1 MTINSDNGKE
11 TNQLASVI
19 KAIVL
24 ALFAV
29 VISVVS
35 VSFAVHHMRLGF
47 ESEYADVYE
56 NKIMNLATT
65 SALVINGDDIV
76 LDPAVA
82 GQKYSA
88 VISLLL
94 PKNSEDNFSEINFG
108 IYQYQDAKLFVVC
121 ESSTENVFSAS
132 QVQISNWFTAE
143 LKPYTVISGKSIS
156 ILVPITDS
164 LHNVVGLFEINGQYY
179 GLDYYGDALE
189 GKILLAVIVSVSIG
203 LLLFSVQY
211 ALPKIL
217 SVRKSNWGD
226 ME

>member
-1 MTINSDNGKE
+1 MTINTDNEKE

-35 VSFAVHHMRLGF
+35 VSFAVHHMRIGF

-76 LDPAVA
+76 LDPAAA

-94 PKNSEDNFSEINFG
+94 PKNSEDKFSEINFG
-108 IYQYQDAKLFVVC
+108 IYQYQDAKLFVVF
-121 ESSTENVFSAS
+121 ESSTENAFSAS
-132 QVQISNWFTAE
+132 QVQISNWFTAD

-164 LHNVVGLFEINGQYY
+164 QQNVVGLFEINGQYS
-179 GLDYYGDALE
+179 GLDYYGDVLE

-217 SVRKSNWGD
+217 STRKSNWGD
-226 ME
+226 TE

>member
-1 MTINSDNGKE
+1 MTINSDNENE
-11 TNQLASVI
+11 TNQLTSVI

-47 ESEYADVYE
+47 ESDADVYE
-56 NKIMNLATT
+56 NKIMSLATT
-65 SALVINGDDIV
+65 AALVINGDDIV
-76 LDPAVA
+76 LDPAAA

-88 VISLLL
+88 VINLLL
-94 PKNSEDNFSEINFG
+94 PPNPEDKYSVVSFG
-108 IYQYQDAKLFVVC
+108 LYQYKDGQLYVVH
-121 ESSTENVFSAS
+121 ESSTENVYSAS
-132 QVQISNWFTAE
+132 QVQVSNWLTAE
-143 LKPYTVISGKSIS
+143 LKPYTVVSGKSIS

-164 LHNVVGLFEINGQYY
+164 QQSVVGLFEINGQYS
-179 GLDYYGDALE
+179 GLNNYGDVLE

-217 SVRKSNWGD
+217 STRKKNWGD
-226 ME
+226 TE